1 MRKRVVLMLVC
12 LLLACCTGAT
22 LSAFAGI
29 NTNSPV
35 GDSLMA
41 NGKLNEEKFI
51 ALDDDETAPAI
62 EVRASDY
69 SVQYNEGEWQEM
81 LVGTPVPKTLMA
93 KQNVKVRL
101 NYKITGLPGT
111 TTGAQLKIVP
121 GASAL
126 TEAHTYGYVL
136 TGNNNGIVRVGA
148 ERTAAT
154 ASDPASK
161 LITHHGGDA
170 EFDFGASVE
179 AVPWQV
185 YSWSC
190 SFLGGYVT
198 DYGAA
203 YFGIEM
209 TVNANNWVD
218 VKLERGIM
226 QNGSMSWVKGTT
238 VTNWAPYN
246 GQNDFYTNVWTR
258 YATGMIVDG
267 ATLTVTYDEGG
278 ETKTETLFDTNM
290 DDQTKVI
297 TAADAA
303 PAAGCYIARGL
314 AYNSFAAAEIR
325 VTNPAKDAR
334 IATLNPLKVDIAMA
348 KTFEMTVSYQL
359 RQLAA
364 TRKVGIAFGLKKYD
378 TALSAPTE
386 GASFLYFTVDADGNV
401 VLGADN
407 IAADGTATASGTQH
421 TLAGAA
427 VGSSAAA
434 ITLSVVGK
442 SDNSIDVTIGDNTFN
457 FPNMKL
463 NGNLAFA
470 QTGTGDVAYGI
481 LTEGFNVTG
490 YELKE
495 NEATE
500 VVSSTFSGNYFS
512 DKKFKMQSI
521 IAPTEFIT
529 KQDTTT
535 HDITGLVAEDGQVG
549 FYGTG
554 TNSRLMFAQQY
565 ADFVLQFD
573 YISKPFATRAIPAG
587 ISTANNPN
595 RYSPLYIMFGA
606 ESEIPEF
613 NQTYALG
620 IIEGNATQYFW
631 GAESLLALDAKLGK
645 EVGYYAKPLST
656 VKTVEKSDEAI
667 PCYRLVDGKF
677 KIADYGMPNEDV
689 ASDPNFVYSFYNRV
703 SRVKLV
709 VINNNLALY
718 AAPVANDGT
727 AGTYVKLF
735 DFTVSNSHGYVGFG
749 TDAPGWAIIDNV
761 AITPIAK
768 SVALEKGLDAVPAV
782 DLVADVAVSDMA
794 ADPEPTMLAKTTI
807 TVDAA
812 AKKATWTAVTG
823 AKEYEVVVTLNKTE
837 KIKKT
842 VTGTEIDLS
851 TLTEAGEYTVAVS
864 AIPEDEELYLK
875 SRATATYTVEAAST
889 PGDDTPPTP
898 GDDTTKGGCGS
909 TLSTFG
915 GISAVVLLAGV
926 GMFLKK
932 RKENN

>member
-41 NGKLNEEKFI
+41 NGKLNEEKFTV
-51 ALDDDETAPAI
+51 LNDSETSPAV

-81 LVGTPVPKTLMA
+81 LVGTPVPKALMA

-101 NYKITGLPGT
+101 NYKITGLT
-111 TTGAQLKIVP
+111 ADGAQLKIVP
-121 GASAL
+121 GATAL
-126 TEAHTYGYVL
+126 TESHTYGYVL
-136 TGNNNGIVRVGA
+136 TGNNNGIVRVAG
-148 ERTAAT
+148 ERASAT
-154 ASDPASK
+154 ASDPASE
-161 LITHHGGDA
+161 LIAHHGGDSKFA
-170 EFDFGASVE
+170 FGADVE
-179 AVPWQV
+179 SIAWQA
-185 YSWSC
+185 YSWAC
-190 SFLGGYVT
+190 ASFKEFLAS
-198 DYGAA
+198 YGAA

-209 TVNANNWVD
+209 TINENNWVD
-218 VKLERGIM
+218 VKLERGVM
-226 QNGSMSWVKGTT
+226 QNGSMSWVKGIT
-238 VTNWAPYN
+238 VTNWAPYD
-246 GQNDFYTNVWTR
+246 GSADFYTNVWTR
-258 YATGMIVDG
+258 YATGMVVDG

-278 ETKTETLFDTNM
+278 ETKTETIFDTDM
-290 DDQTKVI
+290 DDQSKVI
-297 TAADAA
+297 VQADAA
-303 PAAGCYIARGL
+303 TAAGCYIARG
-314 AYNSFAAAEIR
+314 AKYSSFAAAEIR

-334 IATLNPLKVDIAMA
+334 IATLNPLKVDTAMA

-359 RQLAA
+359 RQMVA
-364 TRKVGIAFGLKKYD
+364 TRKIGIAFGLKKYD

-407 IAADGTATASGTQH
+407 IAADGTATASGSQQ

-427 VGSSAAA
+427 VGSNAAT
-434 ITLSVVGK
+434 ITLSIVGK

-470 QTGTGDVAYGI
+470 QTGTGEVVYSI
-481 LTEGFNVTG
+481 LTDGFNVTG

-495 NEATE
+495 NEGTE
-500 VVSSTFSGNYFS
+500 VVSSTFSGNYIS
-512 DKKFKMQSI
+512 DKKFAMQSVT
-521 IAPTEFIT
+521 APAEFIT

-535 HDITGLVAEDGQVG
+535 HEISGLVAEDGKIG

-554 TNSRLMFAQQY
+554 TNTRLMFNKQY

-573 YISKPFATRAIPAG
+573 YISEPFATRAIPGG
-587 ISTANNPN
+587 ISTASNPN

-613 NQTYALG
+613 TQTYALG

-631 GAESLLALDAKLGK
+631 GAESLLALEAKLGK
-645 EVGYYAKPLST
+645 EVGYSAKALST

-667 PCYRLVDGKF
+667 PCYRSVNGKF
-677 KIADYGMPNEDV
+677 EIADYGMPNEDV
-689 ASDPNFVYSFYNRV
+689 NSDPNFVYSFYNRV

-718 AAPVANDGT
+718 AAPVADDGT
-727 AGTYVKLF
+727 VGTYVKLF
-735 DFTVSNSHGYVGFG
+735 EFTVSNSYGYVGFG
-749 TDAPGWAIIDNV
+749 TDAPGWATIDNV

-768 SVALEKGLDAVPAV
+768 SVALEKGLDADPAV
-782 DLVADVAVSDMA
+782 DLVADIAVADMA
-794 ADPEPTMLAKTTI
+794 ADPEPTQLAKTTI
-807 TVDAA
+807 TADVA
-812 AKKATWTAVTG
+812 AKKATWTAVEG
-823 AKEYEVVVTLNKTE
+823 AKEYEVVVTLNKVE

-842 VTGTEIDLS
+842 VTATEIDLS
-851 TLTEAGEYTVAVS
+851 TLTEAGEYTIAVS
-864 AIPEDEELYLK
+864 AIPADEEYYLK
-875 SRATATYTVEAAST
+875 SRSTATYTVEAAST
-889 PGDDTPPTP
+889 PGSDPVTP
-898 GDDTTKGGCGS
+898 GDDTEKSGCGS
-909 TLSTFG
+909 AISTFG
-915 GISAVVLLAGV
+915 GISAVVLLAGI
-926 GMFLKK
+926 GTFLKK
-932 RKENN
+932 KKENN